1 GALRWPAA
9 APQHREGARGRAGG
23 AADRRALLR
32 PRPHRDRQDR
42 GAHRPSRRRCHGL
55 PRHAQH
61 VPGAAGVRLHGG
73 LPARGRPAHGGTG
86 RVRSDRLCLRGA
98 DGPADEGLRDRPDGL
113 TPAPLNPDVPIPP
126 VVDDRYE
133 RGLAILQEVGGAAAP
148 QVLRDLA
155 GVAPDL
161 GRYLVEFAYGDVYV
175 RPGMTL
181 RRRELAAVAA
191 LGALGNATT
200 H

>member
-1 GALRWPAA
+1 M
-9 APQHREGARGRAGG
+9 
-23 AADRRALLR
+23 
-32 PRPHRDRQDR
+32 
-42 GAHRPSRRRCHGL
+42 
-55 PRHAQH
+55 
-61 VPGAAGVRLHGG
+61 
-73 LPARGRPAHGGTG
+73 
-86 RVRSDRLCLRGA
+86 
-98 DGPADEGLRDRPDGL
+98 

-200 H
+200 QLRFHAQGARNAGAMEPEINEARSGQTSGALMAQDWGIVAVARMTALGTPRRSELLLHIHGLLDAGGSHTDVVETILLMAVFAGFPAALNGMAAAAQVFAERSGHGRP